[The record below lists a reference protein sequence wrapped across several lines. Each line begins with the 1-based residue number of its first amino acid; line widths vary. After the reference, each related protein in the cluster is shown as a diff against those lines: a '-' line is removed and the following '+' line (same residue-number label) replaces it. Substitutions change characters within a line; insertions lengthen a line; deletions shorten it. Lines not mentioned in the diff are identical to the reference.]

1 MFLEVVDIG
10 EDGGAGGAVDFE
22 NWTRF
27 CCVFL
32 RFRVVYGLEALVA
45 VELEVVE
52 GLFLN
57 WR

>member
-1 MFLEVVDIG
+1 MVDIG